1 MAKIKPKQIANA
13 LKLGDSLARMVR
25 NDDVTAFARRK
36 AKATMNPD
44 NITRQLVELV
54 QQKPNA
60 TLADAKTFLAQRT
73 NDPLPASMPMNVGV
87 LDDLLDRAKA
97 DKLLPDKDL
106 LTLEQLKR
114 KKPTEHKGILSIVND
129 SEISRPFSHTL
140 YLPGAVRGEVRQ
152 FPSPSRFGMSENT
165 TVVRDYEIGEK
176 NRKGKDKV
184 SPVKWDEFS
193 SKTVKDDEGNAVTTI
208 VSEKSPRPS
217 LPRGKKNLV
226 TVQSKGKKA
235 KILNASTEDSMTQSA
250 YKRNAKEYLG
260 GLLRY
265 TQGSSPKFQSEMLEE
280 IKNTLKPTRLSTP
293 QNRRDKKLQTAEKI
307 VNRIGRRVKNPDIVS
322 TDIDSPYY
330 LQFPNPKFNETRK
343 PFQEL
348 FNDAFSEAQLAEL
361 FPDTPLST
369 PLKSITSLKK
379 SSSLKKSITQ
389 PSIRSPHRKH
399 QNKYF

>member
-1 MAKIKPKQIANA
+1 MAKIRTKQIANA

-54 QQKPNA
+54 RQKPNA

-106 LTLEQLKR
+106 RTLEQLKR
-114 KKPTEHKGILSIVND
+114 KKPTEHKGILSIINE
-129 SEISRPFSHTL
+129 SEITRPSSEMF

-235 KILNASTEDSMTQSA
+235 KILNASTEDSMIQSA

-260 GLLRY
+260 GVLNSLK
-265 TQGSSPKFQSEMLEE
+265 GSSSKPNDELLASVKEFM
-280 IKNTLKPTRLSTP
+280 KPTRLSTP
-293 QNRRDKKLQTAEKI
+293 QNRRDKKLKTTENI
-307 VNRIGRRVKNPDIVS
+307 VNRIRQRTELPLMRTSLFDGTITPEFDAV
-322 TDIDSPYY
+322 
-330 LQFPNPKFNETRK
+330 RK

-348 FNDAFSEAQLAEL
+348 FNDAFSEAQIAEL